1 DNMRMK
7 KWLIIIVSG
16 LLVFAA
22 FPITAFSDENSDKE
36 SPDIDKGP
44 GNYSAKDE
52 VIYGNMD
59 ANGNIN
65 NMYVVNSFH
74 ITEPGE
80 IIDYGYYTT
89 VRNLTDLSDIK
100 QTGNEVH
107 FQAEEEE
114 FYYQSSLYPINRLN
128 FERLYNLRN
137 QLSNL

>member
-1 DNMRMK
+1 MRMK

-52 VIYGNMD
+52 VIYGKTE

-80 IIDYGYYTT
+80 IIDYGDYTT

-100 QTGNEVH
+100 QTSDGEVH
-107 FQAEEEE
+107 FQTEEEE
-114 FYYQSSLYPINRLN
+114 FYFQGELK
-128 FERLYNLRN
+128 N
-137 QLSNL
+137 QALPWDIEITYL